1 MANRRIEKIKIPV
14 KPEELTLD
22 LIMLYIEQVVNEF
35 KANAK
40 IIRENY
46 DLYCLDQ
53 PILGKRRTYSDD
65 SDINNIVAIPN
76 IRSVLEWVIG
86 YTVGNPIKYAQTRDN
101 QTDDI
106 QILNKHFRSAKKF
119 KIDEEWVEWALVSGV
134 GYTFI
139 QPRTGNYDIREVAPF
154 EIYTV
159 DADSCTKV
167 YSSYLGNKPLFD
179 LIYNQY
185 EELDKDKMRH
195 KREVLDIYTTYYK
208 YTVEKKDGVGEWI
221 CTKTEERG
229 LFQYLPLT
237 EKRRC
242 KDGIGLVEMG
252 KHLADTMDNLISSG
266 LDDIDEIVN
275 QFFVYYNVGLG
286 ETPEKQAQTHR
297 NARKNGVAVLNGG
310 SKEMPPKLDTITPQ
324 LNLQEVRYL
333 YGLVNEVFHA
343 VCGAPMETSN
353 TNSGGTTKQGS
364 EVANGYDNAF
374 TRFLKNSNY
383 FLDADYE
390 LLEKAMWIEK
400 NKTGSGINTITA
412 YDITVKYQPNLT
424 DNILTKSQS
433 YGTFIQT
440 MPPQMAL
447 RYTRLSSDPEA
458 EGKEIENCFAYQ
470 QSIKK
475 GETIDIVEETK
486 PL

>member
-1 MANRRIEKIKIPV
+1 MTNRRIEQIKIPV
-14 KPEELTLD
+14 KQED
-22 LIMLYIEQVVNEF
+22 LNIKNILLYIDDVLAKF
-35 KANAK
+35 KANSK

-46 DLYCLDQ
+46 DRYCLDQ
-53 PILGKRRTYSDD
+53 PILKKTRQYEDEPV
-65 SDINNIVAIPN
+65 NNIVVIPN
-76 IRSVLEWVIG
+76 MRSVIEWVVG
-86 YTVGNPIKYAQTRDN
+86 YTIGNPIKYAQTKDN
-101 QTDDI
+101 QTNDI
-106 QILNKHFRSAKKF
+106 EILNKHFRSARKF

-139 QPRTGNYDIREVAPF
+139 QPRIGAFDVKDISPF
-154 EIYTV
+154 EIYSI
-159 DADSCTKV
+159 DADRCTKV

-185 EELDKDKMRH
+185 EILDEH
-195 KREVLDIYTTYYK
+195 KNKQKKEVLDIYTKTEKFTLTKNNGYGDWS
-208 YTVEKKDGVGEWI
+208 YTVES
-221 CTKTEERG
+221 RG
-229 LFQYLPLT
+229 LYQYLPLT

-242 KDGIGLVEMG
+242 KDGIGLVEIG
-252 KHLADTMDNLISSG
+252 KDLADTMDMLISSG
-266 LDDIDEIVN
+266 LDDIQEVVN
-275 QFFVYYNVGLG
+275 QFFVYSNVSLG
-286 ETPEKQAQTHR
+286 DSPDEQARNHR
-297 NARKNGVAVLNGG
+297 TARKNGVAVLNGG
-310 SKEMPPKLDTITPQ
+310 NKDMPPNIRTIKPE
-324 LNLQEVRYL
+324 LNLEEVRYL
-333 YGLVNEVFHA
+333 YSLVNEVFHA

-364 EVANGYDNAF
+364 EVANGYDNAY

-390 LLEKAMWIEK
+390 LLEKAMWIER
-400 NKTGSGINTITA
+400 NKTGSGIETIGA
-412 YDITVKYQPNLT
+412 YDVNVKYQPNLT

-440 MPPQMAL
+440 MPPAMAL

-458 EGKEIENCFAYQ
+458 EGKAIENCSAYQ
-470 QSIKK
+470 QASKK